1 MTVIRKKIAKKVS
14 IQLISLA
21 YYLIII
27 TLTNLHIR

>member
-21 YYLIII
+21 YYIIDNYNI
-27 TLTNLHIR
+27 N